1 MKRLLFVLSVMTWSI
16 MWVNAQSVKRPESY
30 NYQRGLEAMQD
41 EKRQEALEFFN
52 KDLKENPKNGYSY
65 SWIAMLRGQNEEYGR
80 ALTAADLAIKY
91 LPKKD
96 AEYIIFAYTTRA
108 GVYLHLEDTVKAMSD
123 YDTAIKV
130 KPDEGALYEK
140 RAQIYFEQE
149 RYDLAA
155 ADYHKMIELNP
166 GDVMGYMGLGR
177 NANEQRNWTEAIK
190 QFNYVTKLSSD
201 YSSGYSFRAESYIG
215 LEKWNEATDDIVSAL
230 ALEWDRK
237 AMYLATTLKEPAFT
251 MLVSKMKIQ
260 SVKSPNEARWP
271 YVMGTMYQHEKQ
283 YKKAVEA
290 YEEANKRN
298 ASPAILRW
306 VAHCY
311 SEMGLYENALNSI
324 DQALNMDSTDLVNL
338 ERKANILYEM
348 GNAKSAI
355 DVYTQVQNTQ
365 PEYAFGY
372 YRRGWFKELTGDF
385 DGAIE
390 DLSICVVL
398 DPEESYA
405 FETRGD
411 IYLRQGKKELAE
423 ADFLKVIEIEN
434 TPEKYSCIHYA
445 YQGLGQ
451 YDKAIEMMDSI
462 IAREEDRAGSYYDA
476 SCLYARM
483 GNKQKALEYLEK
495 SLELGYRRFAH
506 IERDQDMDPIRDM
519 EEFKALIRKY
529 NKQSDENGS
538 TPIGVFEVSG
548 SENVSATEVPFTKE
562 GGVCKV
568 KCKIN
573 GLPLHFIFDTGASD
587 VTISMVEA
595 TFMMKNGYLSGND
608 VVGNQRYMDA
618 NGDVS
623 VGTVINL
630 KDVDFGGQSLTNVR
644 ASVVRNQKAPLLL
657 GQSVLGRL
665 GKIEIDNAKSVIKI
679 TRTSNY

>member
-41 EKRQEALEFFN
+41 EKRQEALGFFN

-108 GVYLHLEDTVKAMSD
+108 GIYLHLEDTVKAMSD

-190 QFNYVTKLSSD
+190 QFDYVTKLSSD

-355 DVYTQVQNTQ
+355 DVYTQVLNTQ

-411 IYLRQGKKELAE
+411 IYLRQSKKELAE

-476 SCLYARM
+476 ACLYSRM
-483 GNKQKALEYLEK
+483 DNKQKALEYLEK

-519 EEFKALIRKY
+519 EEFKALILKY
-529 NKQSDENGS
+529 KQSDVDGS
-538 TPIGVFEVSG
+538 SVRSEVEKSTISSTADI
-548 SENVSATEVPFTKE
+548 SEIPFTKE
-562 GGVCKV
+562 SGVYKV
-568 KCKIN
+568 KCQIN
-573 GLPLHFIFDTGASD
+573 GLPLHFVFDTGASD
-587 VTISMVEA
+587 VTLSMTEA
-595 TFMMKNGYLSGND
+595 SFMMKNGYLSGND
-608 VVGNQRYMDA
+608 VIGSQRYMDA
-618 NGDVS
+618 DGDIS

-630 KDVDFGGQSLTNVR
+630 KDVNFGGQTLKNVR

-665 GKIEIDNAKSVIKI
+665 GKIEIDNQKRVLIIKPQH
-679 TRTSNY
+679 

>member
-91 LPKKD
+91 LPKKND
-96 AEYIIFAYTTRA
+96 EYIIFAYTTRA

-190 QFNYVTKLSSD
+190 QFDYVTKLSSD

-355 DVYTQVQNTQ
+355 DVYTQVLNTQ

-476 SCLYARM
+476 ACLYSRM
-483 GNKQKALEYLEK
+483 DNKQKALEYLEK

-519 EEFKALIRKY
+519 EEFKALILKY
-529 NKQSDENGS
+529 KQSDVDGS
-538 TPIGVFEVSG
+538 SVRSEVEKSTISSTADI
-548 SENVSATEVPFTKE
+548 SEIPFTKE
-562 GGVCKV
+562 SGVYKV
-568 KCKIN
+568 KCQIN
-573 GLPLHFIFDTGASD
+573 GLPLHFVFDTGASN
-587 VTISMVEA
+587 VTLSMTEA
-595 TFMMKNGYLSGND
+595 SFMIKNGYLSGND
-608 VVGNQRYMDA
+608 VIGSQRYMDA
-618 NGDVS
+618 DGDIS

-630 KDVDFGGQSLTNVR
+630 KDVNFGGQTLKNVR

-665 GKIEIDNAKSVIKI
+665 GKIEIDNQKRVLIIKPQH
-679 TRTSNY
+679 

>member
-130 KPDEGALYEK
+130 KPDEGDLYEK

-177 NANEQRNWTEAIK
+177 NANEQKNWTEAIK
-190 QFNYVTKLSSD
+190 QFDYVTKLSSD
-201 YSSGYSFRAESYIG
+201 YPSGYSFRAESYIG

-237 AMYLATTLKEPAFT
+237 AMYLATTLKGPAFT

-260 SVKSPNEARWP
+260 SIKSPNETRWP

-355 DVYTQVQNTQ
+355 DVYTQVLNTQ

-390 DLSICVVL
+390 DLSMCVVL

-423 ADFLKVIEIEN
+423 ADFQKVIEIEN

-462 IAREEDRAGSYYDA
+462 IAREEDRAGNYYDA
-476 SCLYARM
+476 ACLYARM
-483 GNKQKALEYLEK
+483 DNKQKALEYLEK

-519 EEFKALIRKY
+519 EEFKALILKY
-529 NKQSDENGS
+529 KQSDVDGS
-538 TPIGVFEVSG
+538 SVRSEVEKSTISSTADI
-548 SENVSATEVPFTKE
+548 SEIPFTKE
-562 GGVCKV
+562 SGVYKV
-568 KCKIN
+568 KCQIN
-573 GLPLHFIFDTGASD
+573 GLPLHFVFDTGASD
-587 VTISMVEA
+587 VTLSMTEA
-595 TFMMKNGYLSGND
+595 SFMMKNGYLSGND
-608 VVGNQRYMDA
+608 VIGSQRYMDA
-618 NGDVS
+618 DGDIS

-630 KDVDFGGQSLTNVR
+630 KDVNFGGQTLKNVR

-665 GKIEIDNAKSVIKI
+665 GKIEIDNQKRVLIIKPQH
-679 TRTSNY
+679 

>member
-190 QFNYVTKLSSD
+190 QFDYVTKLSSD

-355 DVYTQVQNTQ
+355 DVYTQVLNTQ

-476 SCLYARM
+476 ACLYSQM
-483 GNKQKALEYLEK
+483 DNKQKALEYLEK

-519 EEFKALIRKY
+519 EEFKALILKY
-529 NKQSDENGS
+529 KQSDVDGS
-538 TPIGVFEVSG
+538 SVRSEVEKSTISSTADI
-548 SENVSATEVPFTKE
+548 SEIPFTKE
-562 GGVCKV
+562 SGVYKV
-568 KCKIN
+568 KCQIN
-573 GLPLHFIFDTGASD
+573 GLPLHFVFDTGASN
-587 VTISMVEA
+587 VTLSMTEA
-595 TFMMKNGYLSGND
+595 SFMIKNGYLSGND
-608 VVGNQRYMDA
+608 VIGSQRYMDA
-618 NGDVS
+618 DGDIS

-630 KDVDFGGQSLTNVR
+630 KDVNFGGQTLKNVR

-665 GKIEIDNAKSVIKI
+665 GKIEIDNQKRVLIIKPQH
-679 TRTSNY
+679 